1 MTIEVPLKE
10 DSHVI
15 VVAMGEHGDI
25 SIGYGTSSQA
35 KMHPCAYHNPIF
47 VDFDGN
53 GFKPNGDTLGFPL
66 PVAKM
71 SVEEARKEMAESAA
85 K

>member
-1 MTIEVPLKE
+1 MPLRE
-10 DSHVI
+10 DSHLI
-15 VVAMGEHGDI
+15 VVACGEHSDL
-25 SIGYGTSSQA
+25 SVGYGTSAQA

-47 VDFDGN
+47 VDFDGH
-53 GFKPNGDTLGFPL
+53 GFTPNGDTLGFPL

-71 SVEEARKEMAESAA
+71 TVEEARRQIEANASAP